1 MAWEIIELDNEEHK
15 AYQDLIAVQSQ
26 FVNLNEDLE
35 VVREKRKSLITTCL
49 NNGYSVKKIS
59 TVLGLSRQRIYKII
73 ESR

>member
-1 MAWEIIELDNEEHK
+1 MEEDIKEYH
-15 AYQDLIAVQSQ
+15 DLISVQSQ
-26 FVNLNEDLE
+26 FVSLNDDLE
-35 VVREKRKSLITTCL
+35 ILREMRKSLITTCL